1 MNMRK
6 SFNFCKFRGAIF
18 IDQTRQEYIASIKK
32 LQDYMKAGD
41 IYVANLTQQFEIWS
55 DQKPIEVFKK
65 TRKQIPAPF
74 SSFLQ
79 YPEWKMTQI
88 SSSVERFVS
97 LWSKSKTSS

>member
-1 MNMRK
+1 M
-6 SFNFCKFRGAIF
+6 KFGP
-18 IDQTRQEYIASIKK
+18 IK
-32 LQDYMKAGD
+32 
-41 IYVANLTQQFEIWS
+41 NLLI
-55 DQKPIEVFKK
+55 VFKK

-97 LWSKSKTSS
+97 IHDGALISKPIKGTIARGEDVVADRLQKERLSDSRKNGLSY